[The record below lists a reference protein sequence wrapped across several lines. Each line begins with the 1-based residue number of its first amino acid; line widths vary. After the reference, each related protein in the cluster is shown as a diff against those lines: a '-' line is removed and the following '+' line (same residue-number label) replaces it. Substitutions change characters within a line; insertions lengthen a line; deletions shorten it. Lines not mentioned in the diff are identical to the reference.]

1 MTDVNLKTVGANELV
16 NARTGEVVS
25 LESLWQGPQP
35 VVITFLRRFGCA
47 VCRWCARELS
57 TGMARANLPAGAVRL
72 VAVASERIGLQ
83 EFLDGNFF
91 SGGDL
96 FIDDKKQ
103 CYNDLGFKR
112 YNALSIIPV
121 ALGKKVRDIVAKVGR
136 RCCCASGRTR
146 RVILSQWRRCWKFS
160 VSNRRQKHKKM
171 RHNRSARTSAPVNC
185 RDIVL
190 RRGVSLFAF
199 TFPTCSHKCD
209 SCRTEEKYRCCD
221 TLANTNTSM
230 VANCHE
236 SCM

>member
-121 ALGKKVRDIVAKVGR
+121 ALGKKVRDIVAKAVE
-136 RCCCASGRTR
+136 
-146 RVILSQWRRCWKFS
+146 
-160 VSNRRQKHKKM
+160 
-171 RHNRSARTSAPVNC
+171 
-185 RDIVL
+185 D
-190 RRGVSLFAF
+190 GVSGNLSGDLLQTGGCLIVSAGGEKVLLCFRQDSPGDFVPVETVLEVLGFQSETKAQENAPQPEC
-199 TFPTCSHKCD
+199 TDVCS
-209 SCRTEEKYRCCD
+209 S
-221 TLANTNTSM
+221 
-230 VANCHE
+230 
-236 SCM
+236 